1 MSTLEQEHL
10 SELARRAKNLR
21 RKVLAMASGRG
32 QGYVGQGLGIADVL
46 ACLYFHEL
54 RYDATK
60 PSSDDRDRFVLS
72 TGHYSIALFAA
83 LAEAGIL
90 ADDELST
97 YGEDGSRLE
106 MSSMDTT
113 PGVEITGGSLGHG
126 LGVACGMAL
135 GARLAGKT
143 YRVFNLLSDGELQ
156 EGSTWEAAMF
166 AGDRRL
172 SNLTAV
178 VDVNRTQADGDLV
191 LEVEPVTDK
200 FESFGWWAAHV
211 DGNDMASLVKV
222 LEDARQV
229 AGRPKVVV
237 ARTVLGCGVP
247 LIMQR
252 ERAHFVRVGD
262 EEWSVAEAQLEEA
275 F

>member
-1 MSTLEQEHL
+1 MSTLQGDHL
-10 SELARRAKNLR
+10 LELAWRAKNIR

-46 ACLYFHEL
+46 AVLYFLEL
-54 RYDATK
+54 RYNPRD
-60 PSSDDRDRFVLS
+60 PHQEGRDRFVLS

-90 ADDELST
+90 ADDELRT

-126 LGVACGMAL
+126 LGVASGMAL
-135 GARLAGKT
+135 GARMAGKA

-166 AGDRRL
+166 AANYQL
-172 SNLTAV
+172 SNLIAI

-191 LEVEPVTDK
+191 LEVEPVSAK
-200 FESFGWWAAHV
+200 LESFGWWATDV
-211 DGNDMASLVKV
+211 DGNDVVALVKV
-222 LEDARQV
+222 LDEARQV
-229 AGRPKVVV
+229 TSRPKAIV
-237 ARTVLGCGVP
+237 AHTLLGFGVP

-262 EEWSVAEAQLEEA
+262 EEWSLAEAQLEAGE
-275 F
+275 

>member
-1 MSTLEQEHL
+1 MSTLEVDHL
-10 SELARRAKNLR
+10 LELTRRAKNVR
-21 RKVLAMASGRG
+21 RKVLAMASGKG

-46 ACLYFHEL
+46 AALYFHEL
-54 RYDATK
+54 RYD
-60 PSSDDRDRFVLS
+60 PGDPCDDTRDRFLLS
-72 TGHYSIALFAA
+72 TGHYSLALFAA

-90 ADDELST
+90 ADDELRT

-126 LGVACGMAL
+126 LGVAAGMAL
-135 GARLAGKT
+135 GARMAEKA

-191 LEVEPVTDK
+191 LEVEPVTEK
-200 FESFGWWAAHV
+200 FESFSWWATDV
-211 DGNDMASLVKV
+211 DGNDMAAMVKV
-222 LEDARQV
+222 LDEARQV
-229 AGRPKVVV
+229 PGRPKVIVC
-237 ARTVLGCGVP
+237 RTLLGFGVP

-252 ERAHFVRVGD
+252 ERAHFVRVAD
-262 EEWSVAEAQLEEA
+262 EEWLLAQAQLEEA
-275 F
+275 E